1 VSRQPLGQHFLIK
14 SSILV
19 RIARAACPDREPPER
34 EPLVIEIGPGRGA
47 LTERLLARAERVVAI
62 EIDAGLVELLRA
74 KFQDEPRLTVVEA
87 DALETDLSQW
97 GAAPI
102 AGNLP
107 YYAATPIIEK
117 VLSREKVLS
126 ADKVLS
132 PGTAVSRAVFLVQKE
147 VAARLAA
154 GPGSRD
160 YGYLSVQ
167 TQMYAGVERLF
178 DVPPS
183 AFRPPPKVDSTVV
196 RLLPRNRAAELG
208 LSDPARFLRFAGHC
222 FRQKR
227 KTLRNN
233 LAGVYGKDAMDGWP
247 EARKRA
253 EELSIEELAGLY
265 RRLAPSD

>member
-1 VSRQPLGQHFLIK
+1 MSRQRLGQHFLVK
-14 SSILV
+14 GSALDS
-19 RIARAACPDREPPER
+19 IARAACPEREPPER

-47 LTERLLARAERVVAI
+47 LTERLLARADRVVAI

-74 KFQDEPRLTVVEA
+74 KFQGEPRLTVVEA

-97 GAAPI
+97 GPASI

-117 VLSREKVLS
+117 VLSLGV
-126 ADKVLS
+126 AA
-132 PGTAVSRAVFLVQKE
+132 TRAVFLVQKE

-154 GPGSRD
+154 RPGSRD

-167 TQMYAGVERLF
+167 TQLHADVERLF

-183 AFRPPPKVDSTVV
+183 AFRPPPAVDSTVV

-208 LSDPARFLRFAGHC
+208 IADPARFLRFAGQC

-247 EARKRA
+247 EAGKRA
-253 EELSIEELAGLY
+253 EELTLEEFAELY
-265 RRLAPSD
+265 RRLVPS

>member
-1 VSRQPLGQHFLIK
+1 MSRQRLGQHFLVK
-14 SSILV
+14 GSLLD
-19 RIARAACPDREPPER
+19 RIARAACPER

-47 LTERLLARAERVVAI
+47 LTERLLARADRVVAI
-62 EIDAGLVELLRA
+62 EIDAGLVELLRT
-74 KFQDEPRLTVVEA
+74 KFQGEPRLTVVEA

-117 VLSREKVLS
+117 VLSPQ
-126 ADKVLS
+126 KVLS
-132 PGTAVSRAVFLVQKE
+132 PEKALSPGAVATSAVFLVQKE

-154 GPGSRD
+154 RPGSRD

-167 TQMYAGVERLF
+167 TQLHADVERLF

-183 AFRPPPKVDSTVV
+183 AFRPPPAVDSTAV

-208 LSDPARFLRFAGHC
+208 LADPARFLRFAGQC

-233 LAGVYGKDAMDGWP
+233 LAGIYGKAAMDGWP
-247 EARKRA
+247 EAGKRA

-265 RRLAPSD
+265 KRLGREG

>member
-1 VSRQPLGQHFLIK
+1 VSRQPLGQHFLVK
-14 SSILV
+14 GSVLE
-19 RIARAACPDREPPER
+19 RIARAACPDRKPLER

-47 LTERLLARAERVVAI
+47 LTERLLARAEQVAAI
-62 EIDAGLVELLRA
+62 EIDARLVELLRA
-74 KFQDEPRLTVVEA
+74 KFQGEPRLTVVEA
-87 DALETDLSQW
+87 DALETDFTRW
-97 GAAPI
+97 GPAAI

-107 YYAATPIIEK
+107 YYAATPIIE
-117 VLSREKVLS
+117 RVLS
-126 ADKVLS
+126 AGD
-132 PGTAVSRAVFLVQKE
+132 AISRAVFLVQKE

-154 GPGSRD
+154 RPGSRD

-167 TQMYAGVERLF
+167 TQLHADVERLF

-208 LSDPARFLRFAGHC
+208 ITDPASFLTFAGQC

-233 LAGVYGKDAMDGWP
+233 LAGVYGKDALDGWP
-247 EARKRA
+247 EAGKRA
-253 EELSIEELAGLY
+253 EELSIGELAELY
-265 RRLAPSD
+265 KRLARSG

>member
-1 VSRQPLGQHFLIK
+1 MSRQPLGQHFLVQG
-14 SSILV
+14 SILE
-19 RIARAACPDREPPER
+19 RIARAACPDREAPER

-62 EIDAGLVELLRA
+62 EIDAGLVEVLRT
-74 KFQDEPRLTVVEA
+74 KFQGEPRLTVVEA
-87 DALETDLSQW
+87 DALETDLCQW

-117 VLSREKVLS
+117 VLSTGKVLSTEKVLP
-126 ADKVLS
+126 
-132 PGTAVSRAVFLVQKE
+132 PGGAVARAVFLVQKE

-167 TQMYAGVERLF
+167 TQVYAGVERLF

-196 RLLPRNRAAELG
+196 QLLPRNRAVELG
-208 LSDPARFLRFAGHC
+208 LTEPARFLRFAGYC

-247 EARKRA
+247 EAGKRA

-265 RRLAPSD
+265 RRLVRSG

>member
-1 VSRQPLGQHFLIK
+1 MSRQRLGQHFLIK
-14 SSILV
+14 GSALE
-19 RIARAACPDREPPER
+19 RIARAACPEG

-47 LTERLLARAERVVAI
+47 LTERLLARAESVIAI
-62 EIDAGLVELLRA
+62 ELDAALVALLRA
-74 KFQDEPRLTVVEA
+74 KFQGEPRLTVVEG
-87 DALETDLSQW
+87 DALDTDLSQW
-97 GAAPI
+97 GPAAI

-117 VLSREKVLS
+117 VLSPEK
-126 ADKVLS
+126 APALS
-132 PGTAVSRAVFLVQKE
+132 PAIPRAVFLVQKE

-154 GPGSRD
+154 RPGSRD

-167 TQMYAGVERLF
+167 TQLHADVERLF

-183 AFRPPPKVDSTVV
+183 AFRPPPAVHSTVV

-208 LSDPARFLRFAGHC
+208 IADPAGFLRFAGLC

-233 LAGVYGKDAMDGWP
+233 LAGAYGKDAMDGWP

-253 EELSIEELAGLY
+253 EELTLEQFAELY
-265 RRLAPSD
+265 RRLVPS

>member
-1 VSRQPLGQHFLIK
+1 VSRQRLGQHFLVK
-14 SSILV
+14 GSVLE

-34 EPLVIEIGPGRGA
+34 EPLVVEIGPGRGA

-62 EIDAGLVELLRA
+62 EIDAALVQVLRP
-74 KFQDEPRLTVVEA
+74 KFQTEPRLTVVEA
-87 DALETDLSQW
+87 DALQTDLRQW
-97 GAAPI
+97 GPAAI

-117 VLSREKVLS
+117 VLSPEKVLS
-126 ADKVLS
+126 LGVAM
-132 PGTAVSRAVFLVQKE
+132 SRAVFLVQKE

-154 GPGSRD
+154 QPGSRD

-167 TQMYAGVERLF
+167 TQMHADVERLF

-183 AFRPPPKVDSTVV
+183 AFRPPPAVDSTVV

-208 LSDPARFLRFAGHC
+208 IADPARFLRFAGHC

-233 LAGVYGKDAMDGWP
+233 LAGAYGKEAMDGWP
-247 EARKRA
+247 EAGKRA
-253 EELSIEELAGLY
+253 EELTLEQFAELY
-265 RRLAPSD
+265 RRLVPS

>member
-1 VSRQPLGQHFLIK
+1 MSRQRLGQHFLTK
-14 SSILV
+14 VSALD
-19 RIARAACPDREPPER
+19 RIARAACPDHEPPRR

-62 EIDAGLVELLRA
+62 EIDAGLVALLRA
-74 KFQDEPRLTVVEA
+74 KFQGEPRLMVVGA
-87 DALETDLSQW
+87 DALETDLTQW
-97 GAAPI
+97 GRAAV

-117 VLSREKVLS
+117 ALTLVP
-126 ADKVLS
+126 AT
-132 PGTAVSRAVFLVQKE
+132 PRAVFMVQKE

-154 GPGSRD
+154 RPGSRD
-160 YGYLSVQ
+160 YGYLSVRAQ
-167 TQMYAGVERLF
+167 VYADVERLF

-183 AFRPPPKVDSTVV
+183 AFQPPPAVDSTVV

-208 LSDPARFLRFAGHC
+208 LADPARFLRFAGQC

-233 LAGVYGKDAMDGWP
+233 LARLYGKDAMDDSP
-247 EARKRA
+247 EAGKRA
-253 EELSIEELAGLY
+253 EELTLEQFATLY
-265 RRLAPSD
+265 RRLVPS

>member
-1 VSRQPLGQHFLIK
+1 VSRQRLGQHFLIK
-14 SSILV
+14 DSTLE
-19 RIARAACPDREPPER
+19 RIARAACPEREPHER

-62 EIDAGLVELLRA
+62 EIDATLVEVLRT
-74 KFQDEPRLTVVEA
+74 KFQSEPRLTVVEA
-87 DALETDLSQW
+87 DALDIDLSQW
-97 GAAPI
+97 GSAPI

-117 VLSREKVLS
+117 VLSLESARSLS
-126 ADKVLS
+126 ATV
-132 PGTAVSRAVFLVQKE
+132 PRAVFLVQKE

-154 GPGSRD
+154 RPGSRD

-167 TQMYAGVERLF
+167 TQLHADVERLF
-178 DVPPS
+178 EVPPS

-208 LSDPARFLRFAGHC
+208 IADPARFLRFAGHC

-233 LAGVYGKDAMDGWP
+233 LAGAYGKNAMNGWP

-253 EELSIEELAGLY
+253 EELTLEEFAELY
-265 RRLAPSD
+265 RRLVPS

>member
-1 VSRQPLGQHFLIK
+1 VSRQRLGQHFLIK
-14 SSILV
+14 GSALE

-47 LTERLLARAERVVAI
+47 LTERLLARADRVVAI
-62 EIDAGLVELLRA
+62 EIDAGLVELLRT
-74 KFQDEPRLTVVEA
+74 KFQGEPQLTVVEA

-97 GAAPI
+97 GQAAI

-107 YYAATPIIEK
+107 YYAATPIIEN
-117 VLSREKVLS
+117 VLSPEKVLS
-126 ADKVLS
+126 PQRVLS
-132 PGTAVSRAVFLVQKE
+132 PGAAVSRAVFLVQRE

-167 TQMYAGVERLF
+167 TQLHADVEQLF

-208 LSDPARFLRFAGHC
+208 LADPARFLRFASQC

-233 LAGVYGKDAMDGWP
+233 LVGIYGKDAMDGWP
-247 EARKRA
+247 GAGKRA
-253 EELSIEELAGLY
+253 EELTLEEFAELY
-265 RRLAPSD
+265 RRLVLS

>member
-1 VSRQPLGQHFLIK
+1 MSRQPLGQHFLVQG
-14 SSILV
+14 SILE
-19 RIARAACPDREPPER
+19 RIARAACPDAEAPER
-34 EPLVIEIGPGRGA
+34 EALVIEIGPGRGA

-62 EIDAGLVELLRA
+62 EIDAGLVKLLRA
-74 KFQDEPRLTVVEA
+74 KFHDEPRLTMVEA
-87 DALETDLSQW
+87 DALKTDLRQW

-117 VLSREKVLS
+117 VLSPQ
-126 ADKVLS
+126 KVLS
-132 PGTAVSRAVFLVQKE
+132 PEKALPLGAAVSRAVFLVQKE

-167 TQMYAGVERLF
+167 TQMYGGVERLF

-208 LSDPARFLRFAGHC
+208 LTDTTRFLRFAGHC

-247 EARKRA
+247 EAGKRA
-253 EELSIEELAGLY
+253 EELSIEELAKVY